1 MDQRATAAASSL
13 EASFTLLESYLQQ
26 RIPGSR
32 LEAAALPQVPELRLY
47 LINSDYPR
55 DGLSREQA
63 EALMDNPPYWAFCW
77 ASGQVLARLILDNPQ
92 WVSGKTLVDFGAGSG
107 VVGIAAKMA
116 GAQRVILCDLD
127 SQALA
132 VAELNAALCGVN
144 VELSTS
150 LDDIVALKLENSLVT
165 VADVFYDR
173 DNLPLLA
180 SLQTH
185 FTAVLVADSRL
196 KGQPL
201 PRMDIIAR
209 HSSHTVPDLDESV
222 EFNRVVVYKS
232 R

>member
-1 MDQRATAAASSL
+1 MIQAT
-13 EASFTLLESYLQQ
+13 EAPSFYALQAYLQQ

-32 LEAAALPQVPELRLY
+32 LEKTQLPQVPELSLY

-55 DGLSREQA
+55 NGLSREQA

-77 ASGQVLARLILDNPQ
+77 ASGQVLARLILDNSQ
-92 WVSGKTLVDFGAGSG
+92 WVNNKTVVDFGAGSG

-116 GAQRVILCDLD
+116 GAKRVILCDLD
-127 SQALA
+127 AQALA
-132 VAELNAALCGVN
+132 VAKLNATLCAVE
-144 VELSTS
+144 VELSSS
-150 LDDIVALKLENSLVT
+150 LDDIIADELGISLVT

-180 SLQTH
+180 TLQQQ
-185 FTAVLVADSRL
+185 FSEVLVADSRL

-201 PRMDIIAR
+201 PAMDIIA
-209 HSSHTVPDLDESV
+209 SLQSHTVPDLDESV

-232 R
+232 L